1 MKSEAPYPCRAA
13 TGNDSLN
20 NWRSAKPSNPGPS
33 SGSSQSN
40 GGRFRRPGIRAP
52 GDISSQA
59 APGSATPVRFDFES
73 DESGNAA
80 VRTKKG
86 SCEMQG
92 DAVEMLIGD
101 PNAV

>member
-1 MKSEAPYPCRAA
+1 MKSEAPYPRRTA
-13 TGNDSLN
+13 TENGFSN

-33 SGSSQSN
+33 SGRSQPN

-86 SCEMQG
+86 SCEMRG
-92 DAVEMLIGD
+92 DGVETQMGD